1 MSGFNDR
8 NAELINREQNF
19 TEASSASS
27 SNSGP
32 NETYSIER
40 EHRYSRQERF
50 APFGREGQQRLVSSR
65 VLVLG
70 AGALGGAVAETL
82 VRAGVGHVSIVD
94 RDYVEW
100 SNLQR
105 QQLFTEQDAIDRLP
119 KAIAAAKRLTE
130 INSDGIV
137 DGIVMDVRAQELS
150 ILCQGV
156 DLMMDATDNFET
168 RLILNDTGFKYGIPW
183 IYGGCVGSSG
193 MSYTFLPGETPCL
206 NCLLGTIPLGGDT
219 CDINGILPQA
229 VQMVAAHQTME
240 AMKLLSGQRNVLRKK
255 MLSFDLWRNERVEFG
270 VDRAKK
276 RDCPTCGEHPEYP
289 YLISANV
296 DKSEVLCGRDT
307 VQIRPA
313 RPLQLNLHEVA
324 DRLNRLQQ
332 GKATVTP
339 YMILYQVNAH
349 RLVIFGDGR
358 TLVHGTS
365 DIPTARALYNK
376 YVGG

>member
-1 MSGFNDR
+1 MSDLSDNREEVNRTQPLFMAASGPPDR
-8 NAELINREQNF
+8 GVTMNREQ
-19 TEASSASS
+19 ED
-27 SNSGP
+27 
-32 NETYSIER
+32 
-40 EHRYSRQERF
+40 RYSRQERF
-50 APFGREGQQRLVSSR
+50 TPFGKEGQLRLRDSH

-70 AGALGGAVAETL
+70 AGALGSAIAETL
-82 VRAGVGHVSIVD
+82 VRAGVGHVTIVD

-119 KAIAAAKRLTE
+119 KAVAAAKRLSE

-137 DGIVMDVRAQELS
+137 DGVVMDVRAQELS
-150 ILCQGV
+150 VLCQGV
-156 DLMMDATDNFET
+156 DLMMDATDNFGT
-168 RLILNDTGFKYGIPW
+168 RLILNDIGFKHGIPW

-229 VQMVAAHQTME
+229 VQMVVAHQTME
-240 AMKLLSGQRNVLRKK
+240 AMKLLSGHRHALRKK

-276 RDCPTCGEHPEYP
+276 SDCPTCGEHPKYP
-289 YLISANV
+289 YLTAEHA
-296 DKSEVLCGRDT
+296 DKNEVLCGRDT

-313 RPLQLNLHEVA
+313 RPLQLQLDEMA
-324 DRLNRLQQ
+324 DRLNSLHQ

-339 YMILYQVNAH
+339 YMVIYQVNPH
-349 RLVIFGDGR
+349 RLVIFRDGR

-365 DIPTARALYNK
+365 DIAKARSLYNQ

>member
-1 MSGFNDR
+1 MSRLND
-8 NAELINREQNF
+8 NREEVNRTLPHF
-19 TEASSASS
+19 MAASESTDR
-27 SNSGP
+27 GVTVP
-32 NETYSIER
+32 MER
-40 EHRYSRQERF
+40 EDRYSRQERF
-50 APFGREGQQRLVSSR
+50 TPFGKEGQLRLRKSH

-70 AGALGGAVAETL
+70 AGALGSAVAETL
-82 VRAGVGHVSIVD
+82 VRAGVGHVTIVD

-119 KAIAAAKRLTE
+119 KAVAAAKRLSA

-137 DGIVMDVRAQELS
+137 DGIVMDVRAQELAVLS
-150 ILCQGV
+150 QGV
-156 DLMMDATDNFET
+156 DLMMDATDNFGT
-168 RLILNDTGFKYGIPW
+168 RLILNDIGFKHGIPW

-240 AMKLLSGQRNVLRKK
+240 AMKLLSGHRHVLRKK
-255 MLSFDLWRNERVEFG
+255 MLSFDLWHNERVEFG

-276 RDCPTCGEHPEYP
+276 SDCPTCGEHPNYP
-289 YLISANV
+289 YLTAEHA

-313 RPLQLNLHEVA
+313 RPLQLQLDEMA
-324 DRLNRLQQ
+324 ERLNKLHQ

-339 YMILYQVNAH
+339 YMIIYQVNPH
-349 RLVIFGDGR
+349 RLVIFRDGR

-365 DIPTARALYNK
+365 DIAKARSLYNQ

>member
-1 MSGFNDR
+1 MSDR
-8 NAELINREQNF
+8 SDHRASIINELPFE
-19 TEASSASS
+19 SASKPL
-27 SNSGP
+27 GVHD
-32 NETYSIER
+32 EVDVER
-40 EHRYSRQERF
+40 KHRYSRQERF
-50 APFGREGQQRLVSSR
+50 TPFGEEGQQRLGHSH

-70 AGALGGAVAETL
+70 AGALGSASAETL
-82 VRAGVGHVSIVD
+82 VRAGVGRVTIVD

-105 QQLFTEQDAIDRLP
+105 QQLFTEQDAMDRLP
-119 KAIAAAKRLTE
+119 KAVAAAKRLSE
-130 INSDGIV
+130 MNSDCLV
-137 DGIVMDVRAQELS
+137 NGIVMDVRAEELMALS
-150 ILCQGV
+150 AGV

-168 RLILNDTGFKYGIPW
+168 RLIMNDIGFKLGIPW

-240 AMKLLSGQRNVLRKK
+240 AMKLLSGNRQALRQK
-255 MLSFDLWRNERVEFG
+255 MLTFDLWRNERVEFG
-270 VDRAKK
+270 VERAKK
-276 RDCPTCGEHPEYP
+276 QGCPTCGEHPEYP
-289 YLISANV
+289 YLTATNAG
-296 DKSEVLCGRDT
+296 KSEVLCGRDT

-313 RPLQLNLHEVA
+313 KPMDIDLEEMA
-324 DRLNRLQQ
+324 DRLNKLPH
-332 GKATVTP
+332 GKATLTP
-339 YMILYQVNAH
+339 YMIIYQVKPH
-349 RLVIFGDGR
+349 RLVIFRDGR

-365 DIPTARALYNK
+365 DIAKARSLYNQ

>member
-1 MSGFNDR
+1 MSDR
-8 NAELINREQNF
+8 SDSRASTINEHPF
-19 TEASSASS
+19 ESVPEPSDD
-27 SNSGP
+27 
-32 NETYSIER
+32 NETVDVER
-40 EHRYSRQERF
+40 KHRYSRQERF
-50 APFGREGQQRLVSSR
+50 TPFGEEGQQRLRHSH

-70 AGALGGAVAETL
+70 AGALGSATAETL
-82 VRAGVGHVSIVD
+82 VRAGVRHVTIVD

-105 QQLFTEQDAIDRLP
+105 QQLFTEQDAMDRLP
-119 KAIAAAKRLTE
+119 KAVAAAKRLSE
-130 INSDGIV
+130 INSDCLV
-137 DGIVMDVRAQELS
+137 NGIVMDVRAGELTTLS
-150 ILCQGV
+150 AGV

-168 RLILNDTGFKYGIPW
+168 RLIMNDVGFKLGIPW

-206 NCLLGTIPLGGDT
+206 NCLLGTIPMGGDT

-240 AMKLLSGQRNVLRKK
+240 AMKLLSGNRQALRKK
-255 MLSFDLWRNERVEFG
+255 MLTFDLWRNERVEFG
-270 VDRAKK
+270 VERAKK
-276 RDCPTCGEHPEYP
+276 QGCPTCGEHPEYP
-289 YLISANV
+289 YLTATNSG
-296 DKSEVLCGRDT
+296 KSEVLCGRDT

-313 RPLQLNLHEVA
+313 RPMNIDLKEMA
-324 DRLNRLQQ
+324 DRLNKLPH

-339 YMILYQVNAH
+339 YMIIYQVKPH
-349 RLVIFGDGR
+349 RLVIFRDGR

-365 DIPTARALYNK
+365 DIAKARSLYNQ